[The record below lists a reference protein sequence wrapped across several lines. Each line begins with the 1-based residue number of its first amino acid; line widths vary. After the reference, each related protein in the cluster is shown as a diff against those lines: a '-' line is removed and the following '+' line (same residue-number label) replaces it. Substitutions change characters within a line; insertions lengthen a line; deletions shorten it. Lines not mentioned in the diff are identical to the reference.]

1 MSTPSLLELQ
11 RWIKSRIQPQP
22 KSVAPFIGDR
32 ILNPQGGDP
41 GTERLSVYSGGY
53 LARTE
58 EALKEVYESV
68 KHVIGKQRF
77 HDLAAAYA
85 DAYLSHDY
93 NLSYVG
99 RHLPDFILK
108 SELKEKYPFLSD
120 LARLEWYVAMA
131 FHSRGKD
138 PVDMGSIRALT
149 LDQWDSTVMEWQA
162 SVKLVESEWP
172 ILDIW
177 NARKLPVKEVNID
190 LINRPQKALVSRSGF
205 GVHCE
210 IVEPAQFYFLK
221 GLLAGESLGHVCENI
236 PDEYA
241 DLDMPIAAWFSDW
254 AGRGF
259 VTAVHHQD
267 PAEAK

>member
-1 MSTPSLLELQ
+1 MSAPSLLEVQ
-11 RWIKSRIQPQP
+11 RWMKSCIQPQP
-22 KSVAPFIGDR
+22 REASLFAGDG
-32 ILNPQGGDP
+32 ILNPQGGDS
-41 GTERLSVYSGGY
+41 GIERLSVYSGGY
-53 LARTE
+53 LARIE
-58 EALKEVYESV
+58 EALKEVCESV
-68 KHVIGKQRF
+68 KHVIGGRRF
-77 HDLAAAYA
+77 HELAAAYA
-85 DAYLSHDY
+85 DTYPSHDY

-108 SELKEKYPFLSD
+108 SELKEKYPFLSE
-120 LARLEWYVAMA
+120 LARLEWYVSMA

-149 LDQWDSTVMEWQA
+149 LDQWDCTVMEWQD
-162 SVKLVESEWP
+162 SVRLVESEWP

-190 LINRPQKALVSRSGF
+190 LINRPQKILVSRSGF

-210 IVEPAQFYFLK
+210 IVEPTKFYFLK
-221 GLLAGESLGHVCENI
+221 GLLAGESLGHVCENV

-254 AGRGF
+254 AGRGLM
-259 VTAVHHQD
+259 TAIHHRAPAQD
-267 PAEAK
+267 K